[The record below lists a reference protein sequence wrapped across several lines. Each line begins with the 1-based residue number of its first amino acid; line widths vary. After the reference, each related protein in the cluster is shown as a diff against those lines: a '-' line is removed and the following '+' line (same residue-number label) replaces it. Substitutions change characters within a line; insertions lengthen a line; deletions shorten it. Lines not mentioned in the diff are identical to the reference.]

1 MSSLRPAPA
10 CHRSRFYHQTD
21 RGFTLIEV
29 MVVIVIAS
37 LMVGLIV
44 FGFDQTLNRRKSTAV
59 EGIYQWLQ
67 AAADTAVFQ
76 STVVGVTQ
84 DEGELM
90 LLAFYQ
96 DDWYRLA
103 NQEALPLG
111 EEISFAWSESLT
123 RNNQFHDV
131 RRSSPGDDDRP
142 KPYVV
147 IMPSGDLLPEGEI
160 YLFDSSLKDD
170 NFRTAE
176 QALAV
181 IQWEDAR
188 RFELQWQSQQ

>member
-1 MSSLRPAPA
+1 MVYRG
-10 CHRSRFYHQTD
+10 RFNSG

-44 FGFDQTLNRRKSTAV
+44 FGFDQTLNRRKGAAA
-59 EGIYQWLQ
+59 EEIYQWLQ

-84 DEGELM
+84 KENQLM

-96 DDWYRLA
+96 DDWYKLA
-103 NQEALPLG
+103 GQEALALN
-111 EEISFAWSESLT
+111 EEISFAWSESLI
-123 RNNQFHDV
+123 RNNEFQSKRQFD
-131 RRSSPGDDDRP
+131 SDNEGKL

-147 IMPSGDLLPEGEI
+147 IMPSGDVLPEGEI
-160 YLFDSSLKDD
+160 HIFDQKLKDD
-170 NFRTAE
+170 SFRKND
-176 QALAV
+176 QALAA
-181 IQWEDAR
+181 IRWEDDQ
-188 RFELQWQSQQ
+188 RFELHWQFSQP